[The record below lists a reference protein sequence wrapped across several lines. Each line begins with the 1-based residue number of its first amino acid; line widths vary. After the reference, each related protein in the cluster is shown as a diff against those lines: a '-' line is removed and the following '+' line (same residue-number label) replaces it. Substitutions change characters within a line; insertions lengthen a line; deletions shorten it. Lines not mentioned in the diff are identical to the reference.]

1 MIHPSK
7 DNCCGCGV
15 CEHICS
21 HSAITIE
28 ADDFGFRYPK
38 VNETLCT
45 DCGLCEKV
53 CPFNIINEEPKSQPQ
68 AYAIRHKNPNV
79 VDKSRSGGFFT
90 ALTDLIL
97 QGGGVVYGAILTEQ
111 MSVEHVRAESRDD
124 RDLMRG
130 SKYAQSNMGEIC
142 KAVKQ
147 DLKDG
152 RKVLFSGTP
161 CQVEAIARFVGKR
174 LIENLI
180 LVDVICHGVGSPEI
194 WSKFINQIENIEG
207 RKVVDANF
215 RDKKKYGWTGLHK
228 ESFVLDSSPKR
239 KFYPFIYYNDLHV
252 RDCCQN
258 CPYSRVPRNSD
269 ITLGDLWGFEK
280 VVPEWGKNNN
290 GISLVLANSEKG
302 RALLGMCKDSVDC
315 KPIELN
321 MVMQPHLSRPITF
334 DNQRRQEYSEDY
346 RSKPFEFVL
355 EKYHKVVRPSF
366 SDILL
371 NKVKMLIAK

>member
-1 MIHPSK
+1 MIQPSK
-7 DNCCGCGV
+7 DNCCGCRV

-28 ADDFGFRYPK
+28 ADNFGFLYPK

-53 CPFNIINEEPKSQPQ
+53 CPFNITNEELKPKPQ

-79 VDKSRSGGFFT
+79 VEESRSGGFFT
-90 ALTDLIL
+90 ALTDHVL
-97 QGGGVVYGAILTEQ
+97 QTGGVVYGAVLTKQ
-111 MSVEHVRAESRDD
+111 MCVEHMRAESCQE

-130 SKYAQSNMGEIC
+130 SKYAQSNMGKIC

-152 RKVLFSGTP
+152 RQVLFSGTP

-180 LVDVICHGVGSPEI
+180 LVDVICHGVGSPEV
-194 WSKFINQIENIEG
+194 WSKFINHIENMEG
-207 RKVVDANF
+207 RKVVNANF

-228 ESFVLDSSPKR
+228 ESFVLDHKPKR
-239 KFYPFIYYNDLHV
+239 KFYPFIYYNDFHV
-252 RDCCQN
+252 RACCQN

-269 ITLGDLWGFEK
+269 ITLGDLWDFEK
-280 VVPEWGKNNN
+280 VVPEWGKSNN
-290 GISLVLANSEKG
+290 GISLVLVNSNKG
-302 RALLGMCKDSVDC
+302 SELLDICKDSVNY
-315 KPIELN
+315 KHIELN
-321 MVMQPHLSRPITF
+321 MVMQPHLSHPIKF
-334 DNQRRQEYSEDY
+334 DKQLRQEYSEDY
-346 RSKPFEFVL
+346 ESKPFEVIL
-355 EKYHKVVRPSF
+355 EKYHQVLRPSF
-366 SDILL
+366 LDILL
-371 NKVKMLIAK
+371 NKIKMIIAK